1 MLTPVDEFLEYSLL
15 ISFTKSSVVTVLK
28 LNIDPDIF
36 SFIAEILGWY

>member
-1 MLTPVDEFLEYSLL
+1 MLTPVDDFLGSSLL

-28 LNIDPDIF
+28 LNIDLDIV